1 MAIEGAREAPRL
13 RASADAEL
21 RKGAEF
27 TKQRRWPEAEA
38 SFHRA
43 RSLQPNRPDCWDGL
57 GVVFFETGRHD
68 EAERLFRKATAL
80 DPSNAAFHDHLAIT
94 LRALKRLPE
103 AIQEFELSLKLAPR
117 RAPTLSNFGNTLTEA
132 GEVDRAIEMLGRAV
146 ALNPRSPLFRINL
159 ARTLLKQGKGADA
172 LVHIDKAREL
182 DPSPEKDADRGHAL
196 MMLERYQ
203 EAIATYR
210 QAAEA
215 GLRDFQM
222 FHNLGTA
229 LQYFGRLDEAA
240 EAYRTALEIKPDFVA
255 SRRQLTGT
263 RKYETFDEEAAAS
276 EELLKDASLSV
287 LDRADLHMGLAKI
300 YDDLERF
307 PEAFVHLQAG
317 NQQIR
322 TTLDYSAEKN
332 TNFIDALIDTFDAKF
347 FEERSDF
354 GLNSDTPV
362 FILGMPRS
370 GTTLVEQILC
380 SHRRVHGAG
389 ELKRMYELFVG
400 LRERLAKPIG
410 VPHIARF
417 ADLRAANEVASE
429 YLTYIRSFDKQARYI
444 TDKMPFNFRALGFI
458 SLLFPRARIIHC
470 RRDPLDICLSC
481 YFARFKEQLD
491 FSFNLVEIGRY
502 YRDYERIMEHWRDV
516 VHNPMIEVEYEDLV
530 ADQEGQTRRLLDFC
544 GLDWDNRCLEFHE
557 TDRPV
562 LTASNWQV
570 RQPIYKSSVGRWRN
584 YSEFLPPL
592 FSSLRMEQPQMRSAS
607 PGDDAAP
614 ARGRAPEPNRAN
626 VIAASA

>member
-1 MAIEGAREAPRL
+1 MAIEGAREAPL
-13 RASADAEL
+13 QQASVDAQL
-21 RKGAEF
+21 KKGAEF
-27 TKQRRWPEAEA
+27 TRRKRWSEAEA
-38 SFHRA
+38 SFRRA
-43 RSLQPNRPDCWDGL
+43 RKLQPGRADCWDGL
-57 GVVFFETGRHD
+57 GVVAFETSRHA
-68 EAERLFRKATAL
+68 EAERLFRKALEL
-80 DPSNAAFHDHLAIT
+80 DRNNAAYHDHLGIT

-103 AIQEFELSLKLAPR
+103 AIQEFELALELAPR
-117 RAPTLSNFGNTLTEA
+117 RVTTLSNFGNTLTEA
-132 GEVDRAIEMLGRAV
+132 GEVDRAVEMLERAV
-146 ALNPRSPLFRINL
+146 ALSPHSSLFRVNL

-172 LVHIDKAREL
+172 LIHIDKAREL
-182 DPSPEKDADRGHAL
+182 APSPEKDTDRGHAL
-196 MMLERYQ
+196 MLLERYE
-203 EAIATYR
+203 EAIATY
-210 QAAEA
+210 QHAAKA

-240 EAYRTALEIKPDFVA
+240 EAYRTAVEIKPDFVA

-263 RKYETFDEEAAAS
+263 RKYQAFDEEAGAA
-276 EELLKDASLSV
+276 EELLKDSNLSV

-307 PEAFVHLQAG
+307 PEAFAHLQAG

-322 TTLDYSAEKN
+322 TTLDYSAQKN
-332 TNFIDALIDTFDAKF
+332 TDFIDALIDTFDEKF
-347 FEERSDF
+347 FEQRYDS

-380 SHRRVHGAG
+380 SHPRVHGAG
-389 ELKRMYELFVG
+389 ELKRLYELFVG
-400 LRERLAKPIG
+400 LRERLAKPVG

-417 ADLRAANEVASE
+417 ADLRVANEVATE
-429 YLTYIRSFDKQARYI
+429 YLTYIRDLNKQARYI
-444 TDKMPFNFRALGFI
+444 TDKMPFNFRAVGFI

-502 YRDYERIMEHWRDV
+502 YKDYERLMEHWRSV
-516 VHNPMIEVEYEDLV
+516 VRNPMIEVQYEELV
-530 ADQEGQTRRLLDFC
+530 ADQEGQTRRFLDFC
-544 GLDWDNRCLEFHE
+544 GLDWDDHCLDFHE

-562 LTASNWQV
+562 LTASNWQI
-570 RQPIYKSSVGRWRN
+570 RQPIYKSSIGRWRN
-584 YSEFLPPL
+584 YAEFLLPL
-592 FSSLRMEQPQMRSAS
+592 FASLGLEPPKA
-607 PGDDAAP
+607 PEDDAVIAKS
-614 ARGRAPEPNRAN
+614 RAVASAD